1 MPQPAPRIRGVSSP
15 IDIGFLIGAV
25 ALIVVGWMAHRV
37 TGQLRSEAAS
47 VEHTYEVLRVLD
59 QMQADIE
66 RPVSDTTNIRIAD
79 ELARLQSLTADN
91 GSQQRRI
98 DTLRVQFRGPIQT
111 VRRLIKDMED
121 EEQRLLT
128 LRRSTVDRT
137 AARATT
143 VIVSSTVLAV
153 LLMAVALGLLH
164 DDLKRRRIA
173 EDALGESEVKYRLLM
188 QQAADAILIVDSHAV
203 CVEGNQRAA
212 EIIGRPVSEI
222 PGLPLKAFVRGN
234 ANVTGPVLPM
244 LRYGHV
250 TTGEFWVSRPD
261 GSRIPVEIRA
271 TMLEDGRVQVI
282 ARDIT
287 ERKEVERVKD
297 EFVSVVSHE
306 LRTPL
311 TSIRGAL
318 GLLAAGRLD
327 DAPERRQRM
336 LDLAASNTDRLIRLI
351 NDILD
356 IERINSG
363 GVTFEREPIDV
374 ATLVDAVVEPFRI
387 AGEKAGVTITTDVE
401 PVQVWADPDR
411 LTQTLTNLVDNA
423 IKFSPRD
430 STVEISV
437 RRDGRFGLFEVR
449 DHGRGIP
456 VEMLDAVFDRFQQ
469 VDNSDAR
476 EKGGSGLGL
485 AISRSIVEQHG
496 GRIWVQSTPGDGSA
510 FRFTIPLLTERQAP
524 SEDGGARALV
534 VDDDSDLVEVMRAT
548 LSARGYQVFGASRGK
563 EAIERFDEIGADLV
577 VLDILLP
584 DISGLR
590 VLRHVNS
597 TRPET
602 KIVVY
607 TATYLEGAERDFIRG
622 VGAAIVTKGRTA
634 PEQLADEIERIVSP
648 RVASAP
654 KDGQTG

>member
-1 MPQPAPRIRGVSSP
+1 
-15 IDIGFLIGAV
+15 
-25 ALIVVGWMAHRV
+25 
-37 TGQLRSEAAS
+37 
-47 VEHTYEVLRVLD
+47 
-59 QMQADIE
+59 
-66 RPVSDTTNIRIAD
+66 
-79 ELARLQSLTADN
+79 
-91 GSQQRRI
+91 
-98 DTLRVQFRGPIQT
+98 
-111 VRRLIKDMED
+111 
-121 EEQRLLT
+121 
-128 LRRSTVDRT
+128 
-137 AARATT
+137 
-143 VIVSSTVLAV
+143 
-153 LLMAVALGLLH
+153 
-164 DDLKRRRIA
+164 
-173 EDALGESEVKYRLLM
+173 
-188 QQAADAILIVDSHAV
+188 
-203 CVEGNQRAA
+203 VEGNQRAA

-387 AGEKAGVTITTDVE
+387 TGEKAGVTITTDVE

-654 KDGQTG
+654 RGGQTG